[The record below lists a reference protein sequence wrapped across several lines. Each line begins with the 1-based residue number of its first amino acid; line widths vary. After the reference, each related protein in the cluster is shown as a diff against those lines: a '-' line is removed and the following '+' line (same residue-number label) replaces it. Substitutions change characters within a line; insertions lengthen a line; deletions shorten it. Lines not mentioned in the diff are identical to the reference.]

1 MAVAR
6 DDARRVRRFLLTSPT
21 ILIGRTRTAATA
33 RSPDDDAGTA
43 PDPWPVA
50 RWRHEW
56 RRVAP
61 FVPVLLLLEAANWYL
76 LNAAFGWVLPGPI
89 LPGLTAAALILFLI
103 ATVFAR
109 SLLAAREMRS
119 HQLRLR
125 ITLVGLVVLQIIV
138 NTVQGFGV
146 ARGHMP
152 ATAAEFFGLSPVV
165 MARIAGIVMGGGLAL
180 VTLSY
185 LLFVVSVL
193 DKMAEPLS
201 VLSVAN
207 SVLGSRGDRQA
218 RGHPGTGAGMHAPG
232 SAPPPGHQGG
242 TASVWLPPESGNAE
256 TEMDPQVWGL
266 GQN

>member
-1 MAVAR
+1 MAVAK
-6 DDARRVRRFLLTSPT
+6 DDARRARRFRLTGPT
-21 ILIGRTRTAATA
+21 ILIGRTRTAGTA
-33 RSPDDDAGTA
+33 RSPDDAAGSA

-56 RRVAP
+56 RRIAP

-89 LPGLTAAALILFLI
+89 LPGLTAAALLLFLI

-125 ITLVGLVVLQIIV
+125 ITLIGLVVLQIIV

-152 ATAAEFFGLSPVV
+152 ATAAEFFGLSPVA
-165 MARIAGIVMGGGLAL
+165 MARIAGVVMGGGLAL

-207 SVLGSRGDRQA
+207 SVRGSRGDWQA
-218 RGHPGTGAGMHAPG
+218 HVRPDAGANMHAPDSVRG
-232 SAPPPGHQGG
+232 PIHQGG
-242 TASVWLPPESGNAE
+242 TASVWLPPETGSAE
-256 TEMDPQVWGL
+256 TETDPQVWGL